1 MRQLENTQKE
11 TIMRTLHHALR
22 GVAGLFLLTG
32 VGCTSAPA
40 TLGPDYGAAY
50 GLAVHNQIL
59 NPEAGANLQPV
70 SGLDGQ
76 GATKVMD
83 KYRKSFEKP
92 EPPPSLVP
100 SIVVSGVTSK

>member
-1 MRQLENTQKE
+1 MRQLDDTQKE
-11 TIMRTLHHALR
+11 IIMRTLHHVLL

-32 VGCTSAPA
+32 VGCTSAPT

-59 NPEAGANLQPV
+59 NPEAGTNLQPV

-76 GATKVMD
+76 GATKVME
-83 KYRKSFEKP
+83 KYRKSFE
-92 EPPPSLVP
+92 EPTTPPQIVP
-100 SIVVSGVTSK
+100 SIVVSGIKK